1 MPHRFED
8 QNVAAVFDR
17 FEPAA
22 RKRLLD
28 VRALIFD
35 TAASTDGVGRVDEA
49 LRWGQPAYLTPQTK
63 SGSTL
68 RLGSPAPGMIALYA
82 HCQTTLIEDFHEQF
96 PEIAIEPKRA
106 VLLKDDEH
114 LPEFAVVN
122 LIRSALTYHLR
133 IRAR

>member
-1 MPHRFED
+1 MHRSFED
-8 QNVAAVFDR
+8 QDVAAAFDT

-22 RKRLLD
+22 RKRLLA
-28 VRALIFD
+28 VRELIFD
-35 TAASTDGVGRVDEA
+35 TAASTADVGRLHEA

-68 RLGSPAPGMIALYA
+68 RLGVPAPGMIALYA

-106 VLLKDDEH
+106 VLLHEDEQ
-114 LPEFAVVN
+114 LPELAVVN
-122 LIRSALTYHLR
+122 LIRAALTYHLR
-133 IRAR
+133 KRAK

>member
-1 MPHRFED
+1 M
-8 QNVAAVFDR
+8 

-22 RKRLLD
+22 RTRLLA
-28 VRALIFD
+28 VRELIFD
-35 TAASTDGVGRVDEA
+35 TAASTDDVGRVHEA

-68 RLGSPAPGMIALYA
+68 RLGIPAPGMIALYT
-82 HCQTTLIEDFHEQF
+82 HCQTTLIDDFHEQF

-106 VLLKDDEH
+106 VLLKDDEQ

-133 IRAR
+133 KRAK